1 MCAME
6 RAESALTRAR
16 IPAVHLTGEPIG
28 PQENFA
34 MRAIDKTLVD
44 EVWRELTAYAPAR
57 VASEA
62 QAFLDLQPHAAAF
75 SQSLTRQFDP
85 TVQKAALG
93 LAFLLFKILDA
104 SLAAYILEIFYAG
117 GAVPG
122 EYDETVRASLYCLLK
137 TLTDA
142 LDLGHVED

>member
-34 MRAIDKTLVD
+34 MRAIDRTLVD

-62 QAFLDLQPHAAAF
+62 QAFLDLQPHGAGEPLLPAQDADRRARPRPRRR
-75 SQSLTRQFDP
+75 LTSPNYSRDNATLTLPSPSPREKDSFC
-85 TVQKAALG
+85 
-93 LAFLLFKILDA
+93 
-104 SLAAYILEIFYAG
+104 SLAPEG
-117 GAVPG
+117 GEGRVRGRPG
-122 EYDETVRASLYCLLK
+122 CGPHS
-137 TLTDA
+137 
-142 LDLGHVED
+142 